1 MPEQAPF
8 DSAKTD
14 SMKRRAAAL
23 SLLAALFLT
32 AFKLAVGLY
41 TNSLAILSEALHS
54 GLDLVAAAMTWYA
67 VSLASRPADSGH
79 PYGHGKAE
87 NLSALAETVLLFAV
101 CIYVGWE
108 GMHRLMDGGEPVLP
122 SLWGVGVMAVSML
135 VDVNRV
141 RALRKAA
148 KAARSQ
154 ALEADALHLATD
166 IFASGV
172 VFLGVLAVWLGD
184 RLHAPAHIRQ
194 IIGQADTVAAL
205 LVALLIFKASLE
217 MARSAAGILMDAG
230 SAETQTAVEEAVRAI
245 PGVAELSRLR
255 MRTSGPRAF
264 FDMNLGVAPALRVS
278 EGHRIAHEAAEAV
291 KRLVPGADVVVHVD
305 PCTGQGEPA
314 SPLES
319 CRALALRQ
327 GLSAHDFRIFQTGCQ
342 RPRIEAVLEFDGH
355 IAYARAMERVRA
367 YEGAVSRLHPDIEL
381 VTHVE
386 PAVQALAAS
395 ELAPGESSLAD
406 ACREQV
412 ARAVARHPLCGRP
425 HGIAVLMEP
434 GLGLALSFHCTMGGV
449 LTVCQVHD
457 ETVRLEQELR
467 EVLPVLARVTVHVDC
482 AEDLRAGRH
491 DGLAEQGG
499 AGEPA
504 PQA

>member
-1 MPEQAPF
+1 MSELSQSAGLAGTTSSTSF
-8 DSAKTD
+8 DPAAAD
-14 SMKRRAAAL
+14 RLKRRAAAL
-23 SLLAALFLT
+23 SLAAAVVLT

-67 VSLASRPADSGH
+67 VALSSRPADSGH

-108 GMHRLMDGGEPVLP
+108 GMHRLMEGGEPVLP

-154 ALEADALHLATD
+154 ALEADALHFATD

-172 VFLGVLAVWLGD
+172 VFLGVLAVWLGE

-217 MARSAAGILMDAG
+217 MARNAAGILMDAG
-230 SAETQTAVEEAVRAI
+230 SAETQAAVEEAVRAI

-255 MRTSGPRAF
+255 MRTS
-264 FDMNLGVAPALRVS
+264 
-278 EGHRIAHEAAEAV
+278 
-291 KRLVPGADVVVHVD
+291 
-305 PCTGQGEPA
+305 
-314 SPLES
+314 
-319 CRALALRQ
+319 
-327 GLSAHDFRIFQTGCQ
+327 
-342 RPRIEAVLEFDGH
+342 
-355 IAYARAMERVRA
+355 
-367 YEGAVSRLHPDIEL
+367 
-381 VTHVE
+381 
-386 PAVQALAAS
+386 
-395 ELAPGESSLAD
+395 
-406 ACREQV
+406 
-412 ARAVARHPLCGRP
+412 
-425 HGIAVLMEP
+425 
-434 GLGLALSFHCTMGGV
+434 
-449 LTVCQVHD
+449 
-457 ETVRLEQELR
+457 
-467 EVLPVLARVTVHVDC
+467 
-482 AEDLRAGRH
+482 
-491 DGLAEQGG
+491 
-499 AGEPA
+499 
-504 PQA
+504 